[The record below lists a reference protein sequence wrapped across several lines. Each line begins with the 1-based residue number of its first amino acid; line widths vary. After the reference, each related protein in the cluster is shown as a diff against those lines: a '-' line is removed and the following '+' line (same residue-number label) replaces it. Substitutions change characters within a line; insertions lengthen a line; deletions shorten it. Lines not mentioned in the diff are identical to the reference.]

1 MLAEVME
8 RARQQSP
15 QIIMPAALLAREDTI
30 QVSRPAS
37 RCQRFQSVLLE
48 LPMLWAPHRLHFFQ
62 FEKAASD
69 QKTLRKWIDANSY
82 VGQIRIAVNPG
93 CSQQQNWSTP
103 QFPVCGLTGSG

>member
-48 LPMLWAPHRLHFFQ
+48 LSDALGTSPAAFFQ

-93 CSQQQNWSTP
+93 CSRQQNWSTP